1 MFYVYK
7 NDNDLFLP
15 FFKSMNY
22 VAVKEIPQKIAL
34 QTNIYYS
41 LDTYELLDSSNH
53 MINILVINDSIIDV
67 QNIRGFNYYLPLT
80 PNLYFKYINDFG
92 LKLLLPINIFKET
105 NWNKYFIDSNLN
117 KYTKNIKGVC
127 STVNDSNIIIIN
139 NNTRSLDA
147 TKMAKDKKI
156 FNLDIKRSK
165 YDLFNINNYLSL
177 CNTCCNNLD
186 KPPKAGFEI
195 KLILLNDLF
204 EKKLDLKANQYYII
218 SRSGFKCIQDNYS
231 LKMFFNYNFDV
242 VSFLCTNGV
251 TNEIVLFVHPQK
263 NISKS
268 FVELFENIQYSD
280 HRIIGT
286 NTNVLNDDDNYRLHY
301 YYSKYKLYHMLEYMI
316 EYESYYYDIIIK
328 YICDINCC
336 FKKRFDV

>member
-117 KYTKNIKGVC
+117 KYTKNINGRC
-127 STVNDSNIIIIN
+127 SGSTF
-139 NNTRSLDA
+139 TAMR
-147 TKMAKDKKI
+147 
-156 FNLDIKRSK
+156 
-165 YDLFNINNYLSL
+165 
-177 CNTCCNNLD
+177 
-186 KPPKAGFEI
+186 
-195 KLILLNDLF
+195 
-204 EKKLDLKANQYYII
+204 
-218 SRSGFKCIQDNYS
+218 
-231 LKMFFNYNFDV
+231 
-242 VSFLCTNGV
+242 
-251 TNEIVLFVHPQK
+251 
-263 NISKS
+263 
-268 FVELFENIQYSD
+268 
-280 HRIIGT
+280 
-286 NTNVLNDDDNYRLHY
+286 
-301 YYSKYKLYHMLEYMI
+301 
-316 EYESYYYDIIIK
+316 
-328 YICDINCC
+328 
-336 FKKRFDV
+336 